1 MTVVGRIRQK
11 LFSVMQ
17 RHDELPEMSLPLT
30 VLMML
35 GCVLFST
42 AAGKLATPAQAFGK
56 LLTGSDYLGIAVSVM
71 FLPVAACMYASIIL
85 LWRKVASLLVT
96 PICFGVMLWAG
107 VRLFPAVTMSLSLL
121 LCAYVYATSLISKE
135 TKFKRMTAL
144 AAAAGICAALTVI
157 AYVSLYFG
165 SFSGFFDWYMETV
178 PAKLAQTYQNSGMTV
193 PETDLII
200 GCRQLLLMMPA
211 YTVVLA
217 IALAWITE
225 FLMHT
230 LFRVLGC
237 EEIFIETSGRI
248 TMPVSY
254 AVVYAVSFIL
264 TWLTPADSYPFLHV
278 FLGSITCAMILP
290 CAAIGLD
297 GVKRALE
304 EKLYYVTSEKLLTVM
319 ILAFVFAILGMN
331 GFVIAAS
338 VCGTY
343 YVIRNRVKNENEE

>member
-1 MTVVGRIRQK
+1 MTEIRTLRQK

-35 GCVLFST
+35 GCVLFSM
-42 AAGKLATPAQAFGK
+42 AAGKLATPAEPFGK
-56 LLTGSDYLGIAVSVM
+56 LLTAPDYIGIAAAVL
-71 FLPVAACMYASIIL
+71 FLPAVACMYASIIL

-96 PICFGVMLWAG
+96 PICFAAMLWAD

-121 LCAYVYATSLISKE
+121 FCAYVYATSLISRE
-135 TKFKRMTAL
+135 TKFRRMTAL
-144 AAAAGICAALTVI
+144 ASAAGICTALTVA

-165 SFSGFFDWYMETV
+165 SFTEFFAWYMDTLPEAMAQVYLNAGQTV
-178 PAKLAQTYQNSGMTV
+178 PAA
-193 PETDLII
+193 DLSA
-200 GCRQLLLMMPA
+200 GCRQLLMMVPA

-237 EEIFIETSGRI
+237 EEIFIETSRKI

-264 TWLTPADSYPFLHV
+264 TMMTPAESYPFLHI
-278 FLGSITCAMILP
+278 LLNSITCAMILP

-297 GVKRALE
+297 GVRCALE
-304 EKLYYVTSEKLLTVM
+304 EKLYYVTGERLLAVM
-319 ILAFVFAILGMN
+319 ILAVAFGILGMN
-331 GFVIAAS
+331 GFVIALSA
-338 VCGTY
+338 CGAY
-343 YVIRNRVKNENEE
+343 YVIRNRMKREE